1 MAIPELHFLVV
12 DDLKPVRRIVIA
24 LLELLGHT
32 STFEAEDGCQAL
44 AILRARSTCSA
55 PINFVITDWNM
66 PGMDGLDLVAAMRAS
81 EGLRDMPVLMISS
94 EIGEQ
99 NLLSAKT
106 SGVDGFLSKFSLGV
120 EMLGREIDNILA
132 TKRSGLCRC
141 LP

>member
-32 STFEAEDGCQAL
+32 STSEAEDGHQAL
-44 AILRARSTCSA
+44 AILRAPNTGPA
-55 PINFVITDWNM
+55 PVNFVITDWNM

-81 EGLRDMPVLMISS
+81 EELRDLPVLMISS
-94 EIGEQ
+94 EIGEH
-99 NLLSAKT
+99 NLVSAKT
-106 SGVDGFLSKFSLGV
+106 SGVDGFLSKFSLSV
-120 EMLGREIDNILA
+120 ELLGQEIDNILA
-132 TKRSGLCRC
+132 AKRSGFCRC

>member
-99 NLLSAKT
+99 NLAIFSKKNIAHQSRKRPFTFIALL
-106 SGVDGFLSKFSLGV
+106 GFNLNCVRVDKALV
-120 EMLGREIDNILA
+120 
-132 TKRSGLCRC
+132 
-141 LP
+141 

>member
-1 MAIPELHFLVV
+1 LHFLVV

-32 STFEAEDGCQAL
+32 SASEAEDGRQAL
-44 AILRARSTCSA
+44 AILRAPNAGPA
-55 PINFVITDWNM
+55 PVNFVITDWNM

-81 EGLRDMPVLMISS
+81 ESLRDMPVLMISS

-99 NLLSAKT
+99 HLVSAKT
-106 SGVDGFLSKFSLGV
+106 SGVDGFLSKFSLSV
-120 EMLGREIDNILA
+120 ELLGQEIDNILA
-132 TKRSGLCRC
+132 AKRSGLCRC